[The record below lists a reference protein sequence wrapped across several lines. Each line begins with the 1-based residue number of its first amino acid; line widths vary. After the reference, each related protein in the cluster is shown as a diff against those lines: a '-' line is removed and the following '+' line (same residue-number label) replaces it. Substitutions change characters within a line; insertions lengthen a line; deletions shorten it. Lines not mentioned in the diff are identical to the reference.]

1 MGRKLRSQDVIPIV
15 VVEDNRLLR
24 EGIVTILHRHPD
36 LDVVGVVEDA
46 EAALLLM
53 PETEAR
59 VVLVDA
65 GLGDHDSHD
74 LVEQLGR
81 EFPNVRVIVMDTL
94 PEAGDV
100 VEFVRRGASGFVV
113 KEASI
118 DSFVDTIRTVAGG
131 AEVLPPSLTNTI
143 FTHIAQRAATGPRA
157 SVHQSV
163 QMTTRERQVI
173 DLIAEGM
180 SNKRIARRL
189 RISPHTVKSHVRNIL
204 EKLALHSRLQVA
216 AYAHR
221 TESLPSETESRTSE
235 SE

>member
-1 MGRKLRSQDVIPIV
+1 MLMERKLSSQEIIPIV

-24 EGIVTILHRHPD
+24 EGIVTILQRHPD
-36 LDVVGVVEDA
+36 LEVVGVVEDA

-74 LVEQLGR
+74 FVEQLGR
-81 EFPNVRVIVMDTL
+81 EFPNVRVIVMDIL
-94 PEAGDV
+94 PDTGDV

-118 DSFVDTIRTVAGG
+118 DSFVGTIRTVAGG

-157 SVHQSV
+157 SVNQSV

-173 DLIAEGM
+173 DLITEGM
-180 SNKRIARRL
+180 SNKLIARHL

-216 AYAHR
+216 AYALR
-221 TESLPSETESRTSE
+221 TESLDIESD
-235 SE
+235 